1 MSRPGAIA
9 RIFILCSLT
18 LLALQALAQKS
29 GKTTVMHPS
38 GFAETQPLRELP
50 IDLSIYASREMPEPR
65 QTGAHP
71 QGPWQPDLAVQQE
84 ALPNV
89 GATLGVSFDGIG
101 AQGFA
106 PSDSNLAVGPNHVVE
121 TVNVRLA
128 VYSKNGT
135 LLSGPTNFGTFF
147 AALGGNCAA
156 GASDPI
162 VLYDRAADRWL
173 ISDIGYTGSA
183 PFLECIGIS
192 KTNDPTGAYFLY
204 SYSFGSTLND
214 YPKIGVWPTA
224 SNSAYLATYNL
235 FGAGN
240 ADLCG
245 IDRTKLLAGN
255 NTAAQLCQSI
265 SNESSYLPADN
276 DGPTAPVDGTPG
288 LYMTF
293 STGNPGT
300 LHLRKLTLNFAA
312 GTSSLSAAT
321 SISVPNFNPACF
333 SSCVPQ
339 LGTSQLLDVLGDR
352 PMYRFPIRHFAD
364 HDRAVLNHSVIVT
377 GSQVGVRWYEIYDPA
392 GAVTLNQSGTYGPD
406 TTYRWMASIAEDQN
420 ADIGVGYS
428 ASSSAIHPAIRF
440 TGRVPSDPAGTL
452 ETEASMIEG
461 GGSQTSGL
469 SRWGDYS
476 ALQVDPSDDCTF
488 WYVQQYEKVN
498 GSFNWATNVASFKFN
513 SCGGVGNPG
522 ITFVPTA
529 LNFHSH
535 LSGTKATKKVTVTNS
550 GTATLNISNIV
561 VTGTGFTL
569 KTFTSKLVTP
579 CKAGIA
585 LAPGASC
592 VTKVTFSPAS
602 PGSYS
607 GNLTFTDNAPA
618 SPQSVHLSGT
628 GT

>member
-1 MSRPGAIA
+1 
-9 RIFILCSLT
+9 
-18 LLALQALAQKS
+18 
-29 GKTTVMHPS
+29 
-38 GFAETQPLRELP
+38 
-50 IDLSIYASREMPEPR
+50 
-65 QTGAHP
+65 
-71 QGPWQPDLAVQQE
+71 
-84 ALPNV
+84 
-89 GATLGVSFDGIG
+89 
-101 AQGFA
+101 
-106 PSDSNLAVGPNHVVE
+106 
-121 TVNVRLA
+121 
-128 VYSKNGT
+128 
-135 LLSGPTNFGTFF
+135 
-147 AALGGNCAA
+147 
-156 GASDPI
+156 
-162 VLYDRAADRWL
+162 
-173 ISDIGYTGSA
+173 
-183 PFLECIGIS
+183 
-192 KTNDPTGAYFLY
+192 
-204 SYSFGSTLND
+204 
-214 YPKIGVWPTA
+214 
-224 SNSAYLATYNL
+224 
-235 FGAGN
+235 
-240 ADLCG
+240 
-245 IDRTKLLAGN
+245 
-255 NTAAQLCQSI
+255 
-265 SNESSYLPADN
+265 
-276 DGPTAPVDGTPG
+276 
-288 LYMTF
+288 
-293 STGNPGT
+293 
-300 LHLRKLTLNFAA
+300 
-312 GTSSLSAAT
+312 
-321 SISVPNFNPACF
+321 
-333 SSCVPQ
+333 
-339 LGTSQLLDVLGDR
+339 
-352 PMYRFPIRHFAD
+352 MYRFPIRHFAD